1 MQQKV
6 LDDAS
11 SRCAFIYCI
20 INVVF
25 ATSIWGQA
33 AASPWWTYGRMDMVP
48 LWSHVP
54 SCSPHLSKLLFS
66 DVWVT
71 FSNTNLDLFVG
82 LIPVKILEE
91 WKGKGT
97 TSERLCSLL
106 CKEIY
111 GWFQRLA
118 VVPYFVRKPGFFH
131 VENCVCCLGL
141 HRLRAGAEVSINI

>member
-1 MQQKV
+1 MQQKI
-6 LDDAS
+6 LDDATW
-11 SRCAFIYCI
+11 RCAFIYG
-20 INVVF
+20 INKC
-25 ATSIWGQA
+25 GLLQQA
-33 AASPWWTYGRMDMVP
+33 FGGRLQHHPGGRMDMVP

-66 DVWVT
+66 DVWVA
-71 FSNTNLDLFVG
+71 FSNTDLDLFVG

-111 GWFQRLA
+111 VWFQRLA
-118 VVPYFVRKPGFFH
+118 VVPYLLSCKKTRILPCRKLCLLPG
-131 VENCVCCLGL
+131 
-141 HRLRAGAEVSINI
+141 IT